1 MSLLPVEF
9 ACLTLVSTGVGGA
22 TAIRLRDRLHLLL
35 GFSAGAVLAV
45 ALFEMMPQVFALSGG
60 GSAVMPLAAVG
71 FLFFFALE
79 RYAALHR
86 AREHM
91 HAHGAHESELG
102 AFSAA
107 ALAFHSFLDGVAIGT
122 GFQASFRLGLLMA
135 LGVIVH
141 DFDDGLNTVTVVLS
155 HKGTPRS
162 ARHWLVVDMLAP
174 VFGAAATLLVG
185 IPESVLPWLLA
196 FFAGCFL
203 YIGASDLLPEAREHH
218 SPLVAFATAGG
229 MLFILVLIRLLPS

>member
-1 MSLLPVEF
+1 MTLLPLEF
-9 ACLTLVSTGVGGA
+9 ACLTLLSTGIGGV
-22 TAIRLRDRLHLLL
+22 TAIRLRDHLHLLL
-35 GFSAGAVLAV
+35 GFSAGAILAV
-45 ALFEMMPQVFALSGG
+45 ALFEIVPEVFALGG
-60 GSAVMPLAAVG
+60 GGAAMPLAAVG

-102 AFSAA
+102 AFSAG
-107 ALAFHSFLDGVAIGT
+107 ALAFHSFLDGVAIGA
-122 GFQASFRLGLLMA
+122 GFQASFSLGALIA

-155 HKGTPRS
+155 HKGTLRS
-162 ARHWLVVDMLAP
+162 AARWLIVDMITP
-174 VFGAAATLLVG
+174 VLGVAATLVVG
-185 IPESVLPWLLA
+185 IPQNVLPWMLA

-218 SPLVAFATAGG
+218 SPLIGIATAAG
-229 MLFILVLIRLLPS
+229 MLFILTLIRLMPR

>member
-1 MSLLPVEF
+1 MTLLPVEF
-9 ACLTLVSTGVGGA
+9 ACLTLLSTGIGGV

-35 GFSAGAVLAV
+35 GFSAGAILAV
-45 ALFEMMPQVFALSGG
+45 ALFEIIPEVFALDGT
-60 GSAVMPLAAVG
+60 GSAMMPLAAVG

-102 AFSAA
+102 AFSAG
-107 ALAFHSFLDGVAIGT
+107 ALAFHSFLDGIAIGT
-122 GFQASFRLGLLMA
+122 GFQASFRLGLLIG

-155 HKGTPRS
+155 HRGTIRS
-162 ARHWLVVDMLAP
+162 AARWLAVDMVAP
-174 VFGAAATLLVG
+174 VVGAAATLLFAL
-185 IPESVLPWLLA
+185 PTAVLPWMLA

-218 SPLVAFATAGG
+218 SPLVGISTAAG
-229 MLFILVLIRLLPS
+229 MLFILLLIRLLPR